1 MASESINIDE
11 LEQSRSQAAT
21 TASQTVK
28 ISKQV
33 VSDHNTSTTAHQDL
47 RNAIVPA
54 TSEQAGLVYIDETVT
69 KTDVSN
75 AVPNVAG
82 LINYIKDTVGEAIH
96 YAGQINI
103 GDSSIV
109 VGQTF
114 YIKGNIRKGAMYRF
128 IGGKT
133 DKIEYNDHTYR
144 AEDYIIANTTV
155 SGTSD
160 YKAFTIFDWY
170 NVQDIDVVKKEEV
183 QTLTNKTLTDTS
195 NIFRKA
201 QSRNIDGTVYI
212 ANSFADAK
220 TDEKSGKYDLLTTSA
235 LQDELDKRLLV
246 SRKTVTAEDGSEVST
261 FIPVDN
267 DSNLAYL
274 NSSRIFNLK
283 DIIVTFPKVS
293 DKEEDLTVDFKIP
306 SKTEYANIGTTEYLA
321 TMSYVDNK
329 DISDFLKENKPVVQ
343 PIFVNSEFNAYRQD
357 GTLAQTSTTTES
369 TGGLSKTFLQGY
381 KVTFTSNFKWV
392 HNDKN
397 FDPTCWDIGTFTTD
411 PATPDKKVLPASG
424 AASTVKLLLG
434 TTSSFVTTDRTGT
447 ITYYAPKTGL
457 VVDNGNVK
465 KADGDNISSNTAK
478 ITFYQEYYGL
488 WSKNTTITATDIKA
502 AKALTHSVQTTPSMT
517 ISGITY
523 PGTDDQFYFI
533 AYPSTWADITT
544 LKGTKDGNTA
554 DYKDSFEKLENT
566 VAVTNDAGL
575 VVNYKIYRSKDMS
588 SYAGFTFTIS

>member
-33 VSDHNTSTTAHQDL
+33 VSDHNTDDTAHQDI
-47 RNAIVPA
+47 RNLITDAS
-54 TSEQAGLVYIDETVT
+54 TDKAGLVFIDETVT
-69 KTDVSN
+69 KKDIFN
-75 AVPNVAG
+75 AVPNVQG
-82 LINYIKDTVGEAIH
+82 LINYVKDTVGEAIY
-96 YAGQINI
+96 YAGQLDIDSAVI
-103 GDSSIV
+103 GQYFTIFKKV
-109 VGQTF
+109 
-114 YIKGNIRKGAMYRF
+114 RKGAMFRF
-128 IGGKT
+128 VGDSEIS
-133 DKIEYNDHTYR
+133 YNDHLYGS
-144 AEDYIIANTTV
+144 EDYVIANTAME
-155 SGTSD
+155 SGNMP
-160 YKAFTIFDWY
+160 FENFDWF
-170 NVQDIDVVKKEEV
+170 NSQDKDVVKLEKA
-183 QTLTNKTLTDTS
+183 QTVSNKTLINTDLTDSS
-195 NIFRKA
+195 NTFRKA
-201 QSRNIDGTVYI
+201 AKGVDGTVYI
-212 ANSFADAK
+212 ANTLSEAK
-220 TDEKSGKYDLLTTSA
+220 TDEKSGKYDVLKASV
-235 LQDELDKRLLV
+235 LQDELNKRLSVEKSTVV
-246 SRKTVTAEDGSEVST
+246 SNKTV
-261 FIPVDN
+261 FIPCDN
-267 DSNLAYL
+267 NGSSANLEVEKIY
-274 NSSRIFNLK
+274 K
-283 DIIVTFPKVS
+283 
-293 DKEEDLTVDFKIP
+293 LTDVEVNGTDFKFP
-306 SKTEYANIGTTEYLA
+306 TTEQYKDLASTEYLA
-321 TMSYVDNK
+321 TISYVDSR
-329 DISDFLKENKPVVQ
+329 DISQFLKENKPVVT
-343 PIFVNSEFNAYRQD
+343 PIFANGVFNVYRQD
-357 GTLAQTSTTTES
+357 GTLAQTSTITES
-369 TGGLSKTFLQGY
+369 TASISKTFLQGY

-397 FDPTCWDIGTFTTD
+397 FDPTRWDIGTFTTD

-424 AASTVKLLLG
+424 AASAVKLLLG

-465 KADGDNISSNTAK
+465 IATGENASSNTTK